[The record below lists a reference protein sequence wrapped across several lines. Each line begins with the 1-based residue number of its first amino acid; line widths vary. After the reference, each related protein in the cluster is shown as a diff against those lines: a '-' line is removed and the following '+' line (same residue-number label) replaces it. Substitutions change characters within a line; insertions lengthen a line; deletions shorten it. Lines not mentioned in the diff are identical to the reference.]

1 MEADAFRKEKQK
13 KQEIERTLMGVHNIS
28 EEKLRKAI
36 KQGGLA
42 NPSMAVI
49 DTKNGM
55 HSDYGEISLI
65 PRSSL
70 IDSKTGRNAGTFAGD
85 AWTPTYPQVEKQM
98 SDKGMDAYYKDV
110 NGVSEDRSLAG
121 ELKMAWDNYM
131 EGRNPDNLAYWFL
144 KEQGIEPEKIFFD
157 SGYTEEQRKRYAEL
171 TDNGRKGFEDMSD
184 EERSGIVA
192 MMAEQDGISAEEKLA
207 KYQMLRERSAEL
219 LAKEDTKPFRK
230 VTLQMTIDEIDK
242 YGITLSP
249 VSEFLYGMK
258 RALENDGKLNV
269 GGTLTRARDKMQA
282 DGLDADFKRWL
293 EEKEQKYGVKEML
306 FDGYTRDGDRKYV
319 PNTVENASR
328 MMNREAEANAGGQAG
343 FGATRAL
350 LLGKMQSLAD
360 IRKQKGKLKG
370 IDEDSEQRYQA
381 ASDEMF
387 QVVKAL
393 ADMQKISDNPFSN
406 VDYANYR
413 LQEALG
419 KKDPIGWLNKEYGYD
434 IDKDGEF
441 AKGLSAMLQTLENLP
456 VKYFETKFRRPVGL
470 NEFAV
475 AVVPENTS
483 TDVKKALKDAGLDVR
498 TYDGTE
504 EGRRTATMDA
514 VNKRNDIMFSLAD
527 EEKLNNQGKDTENGN
542 KDVSLPKNKVRYGKT
557 DIERVFS
564 GNDAIA
570 RTLEETSD
578 PGVRH
583 SPAEEAGRGSGKKES
598 VLGSLVQRAKAN
610 NVWVEDI
617 QRDLAGKYIDSG
629 QENQV
634 FLSKDGKDVIKIN
647 NFAFVPDDAQD
658 LSAFVDRLRAHNE
671 VFPSDKM
678 ELLGFTRNAKG
689 EVSAIIKQ
697 PFVDAER
704 EATDAE
710 IDAFLED
717 HDFTVDMTDEW
728 TNDKYGIVDLKSSNV
743 LVDKDGRLRFIDVV
757 VRDLRR
763 QRKRIRLQQPKTEQ
777 IDPSDPM
784 EAIERASKQ
793 WKEERR
799 VLGRKP
805 NVHAE
810 TAFGGRM
817 ALEKGQEPS
826 IEEEYA
832 HYSLQPS
839 PSNTPL
845 QTDEN
850 RRYHDL
856 IGGKAYK
863 WIEAHQNDLQSV
875 IAMQKAILHDAKP
888 KDYENV
894 FYAMN
899 HMGGVVMQ
907 KEENYVRHY
916 YTRIND
922 AANETAAKL
931 RGDDKK
937 RKYQDAMDEVT
948 DYVRIKHGLERN
960 RALYVRDNA
969 DDQARADFA
978 DLMDSL
984 YSDLR
989 RRRITFSDYLSRMD
1003 DFIRTR
1009 IDKNYNAG
1017 EHDMSGLS
1025 NKNANGYDDAAMT
1038 QEVMNTEA
1046 ELGEMLTDE
1055 LWESINRATDFIM
1068 NERYE
1073 SGLISKAEKER
1084 LQRQWHF
1091 YVPLKG
1097 WAEPTAEEVFDYTDH
1112 MMTSVGDPVLKRAGG
1127 RTSISD
1133 DPIAMIGADAS
1144 RLIRDAELNRVH
1156 QTAVRLARGHKGN
1169 GLLEEMQ
1176 TWYEKKFDAQGN
1188 EIWEEAFPQWSP
1200 NATADDI
1207 TQAIEQFN
1215 ADMAAKQQRGD
1226 ARKTK
1231 RGLKIQYPMAV
1242 PSHVR
1247 QHIINTWI
1255 GGEKVR
1261 LYVQGNP
1268 RAAQALNGELR
1279 KGTDNKFVQAWDKVN
1294 RLMMGLNTSY
1304 NPEFIVSNGERDL
1317 EMAVNNLIVKEGR
1330 EYTGRFLKN
1339 YFGIGGGNTEG
1350 NTGLLK
1356 GETLGFK
1363 SLGKKINAFN
1373 GIWNRYYD
1381 GTLDM
1386 SKEGDR
1392 MFKEFMDNGG
1402 PTGYV
1407 TNQNLDKYKKELYKG
1422 VRQKDGNM
1430 AAKAFTKLIAD
1441 PLKLTVSCIEELNS
1455 RVENLTRF
1463 AAYQTSRQGGRS
1475 VLQSIHDAKEVSVN
1489 FGTRGAGGN
1498 TGGVAGMTAAWGRH
1512 TFYFYNAGVQSLEM
1526 YARNIRKHPIKG
1538 VGMMMLK
1545 PFMAGVGIALWNILY
1560 GSNDETGEKSYAQ
1573 LNPWVRRNNLI
1584 IPAGDGAFW
1593 TYPLPIEIRA
1603 FYGMGEAVAG
1613 MFFKET
1619 RDPNPALTMA
1629 GQITQMTPID
1639 VLAYMSEQPEDLED
1653 LRKRLMMS
1661 VAPSVFQAIYLQPK
1675 NNMNFYGAPLEK
1687 EANPFDKNQPRWE
1700 RAFMRDQ
1707 NTFMYRAAKY
1717 LEQHTRIKPSEHSDP
1732 DSPEMT
1738 KQQHGY
1744 IDISPAIAKHMIDNI
1759 FGGTGA
1765 WARRTFDTAMNG
1777 WEWVFNDGES
1787 PMKESRSIPFVR
1799 TNYRSASHDRGESR
1813 QRARMYDLKD
1823 MMKKMDE
1830 NIEFNQK
1837 DMDVNPEHRLRWQEL
1852 WDSEDGQIYREFYDD
1867 LKGIE
1872 SFERKVKKAAE
1883 GEAKRNAQQQLNE
1896 MRRDLLEK
1904 IDKKRKELGSNSQ
1917 PQ

>member
-1 MEADAFRKEKQK
+1 
-13 KQEIERTLMGVHNIS
+13 
-28 EEKLRKAI
+28 
-36 KQGGLA
+36 
-42 NPSMAVI
+42 
-49 DTKNGM
+49 
-55 HSDYGEISLI
+55 
-65 PRSSL
+65 
-70 IDSKTGRNAGTFAGD
+70 
-85 AWTPTYPQVEKQM
+85 
-98 SDKGMDAYYKDV
+98 
-110 NGVSEDRSLAG
+110 
-121 ELKMAWDNYM
+121 
-131 EGRNPDNLAYWFL
+131 
-144 KEQGIEPEKIFFD
+144 
-157 SGYTEEQRKRYAEL
+157 
-171 TDNGRKGFEDMSD
+171 
-184 EERSGIVA
+184 
-192 MMAEQDGISAEEKLA
+192 
-207 KYQMLRERSAEL
+207 
-219 LAKEDTKPFRK
+219 
-230 VTLQMTIDEIDK
+230 
-242 YGITLSP
+242 
-249 VSEFLYGMK
+249 
-258 RALENDGKLNV
+258 
-269 GGTLTRARDKMQA
+269 
-282 DGLDADFKRWL
+282 
-293 EEKEQKYGVKEML
+293 
-306 FDGYTRDGDRKYV
+306 
-319 PNTVENASR
+319 
-328 MMNREAEANAGGQAG
+328 
-343 FGATRAL
+343 
-350 LLGKMQSLAD
+350 
-360 IRKQKGKLKG
+360 
-370 IDEDSEQRYQA
+370 
-381 ASDEMF
+381 
-387 QVVKAL
+387 
-393 ADMQKISDNPFSN
+393 
-406 VDYANYR
+406 
-413 LQEALG
+413 
-419 KKDPIGWLNKEYGYD
+419 
-434 IDKDGEF
+434 
-441 AKGLSAMLQTLENLP
+441 
-456 VKYFETKFRRPVGL
+456 
-470 NEFAV
+470 
-475 AVVPENTS
+475 
-483 TDVKKALKDAGLDVR
+483 
-498 TYDGTE
+498 
-504 EGRRTATMDA
+504 
-514 VNKRNDIMFSLAD
+514 
-527 EEKLNNQGKDTENGN
+527 
-542 KDVSLPKNKVRYGKT
+542 
-557 DIERVFS
+557 
-564 GNDAIA
+564 
-570 RTLEETSD
+570 
-578 PGVRH
+578 
-583 SPAEEAGRGSGKKES
+583 
-598 VLGSLVQRAKAN
+598 
-610 NVWVEDI
+610 
-617 QRDLAGKYIDSG
+617 
-629 QENQV
+629 
-634 FLSKDGKDVIKIN
+634 
-647 NFAFVPDDAQD
+647 
-658 LSAFVDRLRAHNE
+658 
-671 VFPSDKM
+671 M

-717 HDFTVDMTDEW
+717 HDFTVDMSDEW
-728 TNDKYGIVDLKSSNV
+728 TDGKYGIVDLKPSNV

-757 VRDLRR
+757 VRDMDR
-763 QRKRIRLQQPKTEQ
+763 QPKRAKLNQ
-777 IDPSDPM
+777 PKADPSDPM
-784 EAIERASKQ
+784 EAIERTARE

-799 VLGRKP
+799 VLGTRP
-805 NVHAE
+805 RVHAE
-810 TAFGGRM
+810 TANGGRM
-817 ALEKGQEPS
+817 VIEDGKEPS
-826 IEEEYA
+826 IEDEYA
-832 HYSLQPS
+832 HYSLSPS
-839 PSNTPL
+839 PTNTPL

-850 RRYHDL
+850 RRYHEL

-863 WIEAHQNDLQSV
+863 WIEAHQNDLQPV
-875 IAMQKAILHDAKP
+875 IAMEKAILHDAKP

-899 HMGGVVMQ
+899 HMDGVVMQ
-907 KEENYVRHY
+907 KEGDYVRHY

-922 AANETAAKL
+922 AANEAAAKL
-931 RGDDKK
+931 RGGNKGKK
-937 RKYQDAMDEVT
+937 YSEAMDEVE
-948 DYVRIKHGLERN
+948 DYVMMKHGLERN

-984 YSDLR
+984 YADLR
-989 RRRITFSDYLSRMD
+989 ARSITFADYLGRMD
-1003 DFIRTR
+1003 EFIRSR
-1009 IDKNYNAG
+1009 IDAG
-1017 EHDMSGLS
+1017 YKADEHDMSGLS

-1038 QEVMNTEA
+1038 QEVMDTEA

-1055 LWESINRATDFIM
+1055 LWDSINRATDYTL

-1073 SGLISKAEKER
+1073 SGLMSKAEKER

-1091 YVPLKG
+1091 YVPLQG
-1097 WAEPTAEEVFDYTDH
+1097 WAEPTAEEMFDYTDH
-1112 MMTSVGDPVLKRAGG
+1112 MMTSVGSPVLKRAGG
-1127 RTSISD
+1127 RTSKADS
-1133 DPIAMIGADAS
+1133 PLAMIAANAS

-1176 TWYEKKFDAQGN
+1176 TWYEKTGVDAQGN

-1363 SLGKKINAFN
+1363 NLGKKINAFN
-1373 GIWNRYYD
+1373 GIWNRYYN

-1407 TNQNLDKYKKELYKG
+1407 TNQNLDKYKKELYRG
-1422 VRQKDGNM
+1422 VRRKDGNM
-1430 AAKAFTKLIAD
+1430 VAKAFTKLIAD
-1441 PLKLTVSCIEELNS
+1441 PLEMTVSCIEELNS

-1498 TGGVAGMTAAWGRH
+1498 TSGVAGMTAAWGRH
-1512 TFYFYNAGVQSLEM
+1512 TFYFYNAGVQGLEM

-1538 VGMMMLK
+1538 VGTMMLK
-1545 PFMAGVGIALWNILY
+1545 PFMVGFFNALLNMLN
-1560 GSNDETGEKSYAQ
+1560 GTDDETGEKSYAQ

-1603 FYGMGEAVAG
+1603 FYGMGEAAAG
-1613 MFFKET
+1613 MFFEET
-1619 RDPNPALTMA
+1619 RDANPALTMA
-1629 GQITQMTPID
+1629 GQLTQMTPID
-1639 VLAYMSEQPEDLED
+1639 VLAYMSEQPKDITDLA
-1653 LRKRLMMS
+1653 LRFGTSLL
-1661 VAPSVFQAIYLQPK
+1661 PSVIQSDIVQPAV
-1675 NNMNFYGAPLEK
+1675 NMNFYGAPLEK
-1687 EANPFDKNQPRWE
+1687 EANPYDKNQPRWA

-1707 NTFMYRAAKY
+1707 NTFVYRAAKWM
-1717 LEQHTRIKPSEHSDP
+1717 EQNSRRKPSEHSDP

-1738 KQQHGY
+1738 KQQKGY
-1744 IDISPAIAKHMIDNI
+1744 VDISPAIAKHMIDNI

-1765 WARRTFDTAMNG
+1765 WAMRVGDATRNG
-1777 WEWVFNDGES
+1777 WEWVFNGGEN

-1830 NIEFNQK
+1830 NIKFYQK

-1852 WDSEDGQIYREFYDD
+1852 WDSKDGQLYREFHND
-1867 LKGIE
+1867 LKAIE

-1904 IDKKRKELGSNSQ
+1904 IDKKRNSGELERRLQEQESEQ
-1917 PQ
+1917 Q